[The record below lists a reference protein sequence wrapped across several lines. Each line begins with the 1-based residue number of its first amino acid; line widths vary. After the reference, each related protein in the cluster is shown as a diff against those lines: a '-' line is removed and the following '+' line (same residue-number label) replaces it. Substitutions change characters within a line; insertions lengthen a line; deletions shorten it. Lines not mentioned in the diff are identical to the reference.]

1 MFVEP
6 ESNTEIPAYLNAG
19 ESVFN
24 TTIFVPIETAEA
36 VMFSKEDSPC
46 TIKF

>member
-24 TTIFVPIETAEA
+24 IIVFVPIETAEA
-36 VMFSKEDSPC
+36 VIFSNEDSPW